1 MTQPFYVAPEQVMKD
16 RADYARKG
24 IARGRSLIGMSCDE
38 AILICAENPSRL
50 LRKIYEI
57 YDRIAFAGVGKYN
70 EFDQL
75 RIAGVRSADLKG
87 YAYSREDVDGRSLAN
102 GYAQSLGNVFTHE
115 MKPMEVEILIAE
127 VSNGPDD
134 DRLFH
139 ILYDGTLID
148 EASFTV
154 LGGDAE
160 AVRNRVASEF
170 EATPSLADGAERR
183 IYGIE
188 NEYGVTCTL
197 ARCASTQPRR
207 GRRYLFRRVVSWG
220 RSVQRVPGQRRAA
233 VPRRRLAP
241 RVRHARVRLVVRP
254 GRSRQGGGADPRA
267 APRRRP
273 SSASARRA
281 SAARLPVQATT
292 PTRPAT
298 PTAATRTTSPAVRRT
313 WLDYTEV
320 LIPFLVSRQIY
331 AGAGKVLQTARGT
344 TFCRSSQRAEHIWE
358 GVSSPPPA
366 AVRSSTPAT
375 SPTPTPS
382 ATDGSTSSSATR
394 T

>member
-87 YAYSREDVDGRSLAN
+87 
-102 GYAQSLGNVFTHE
+102 NVFTHE

-170 EATPSLADGAERR
+170 EATPSLADGLR
-183 IYGIE
+183 
-188 NEYGVTCTL
+188 L
-197 ARCASTQPRR
+197 AALALAGPDRSLSAGDLEVAVLDRNVEHR
-207 GRRYLFRRVVSWG
+207 AFRRLTVDEVAELLGGEVGGSDQSG
-220 RSVQRVPGQRRAA
+220 SGNGASDVEEIPLAA
-233 VPRRRLAP
+233 TVTTDT
-241 RVRHARVRLVVRP
+241 
-254 GRSRQGGGADPRA
+254 GATDLSTA
-267 APRRRP
+267 ETD
-273 SSASARRA
+273 ASAEA
-281 SAARLPVQATT
+281 ENDDEKAPEADS
-292 PTRPAT
+292 
-298 PTAATRTTSPAVRRT
+298 
-313 WLDYTEV
+313 DD
-320 LIPFLVSRQIY
+320 
-331 AGAGKVLQTARGT
+331 GT
-344 TFCRSSQRAEHIWE
+344 
-358 GVSSPPPA
+358 
-366 AVRSSTPAT
+366 
-375 SPTPTPS
+375 
-382 ATDGSTSSSATR
+382 
-394 T
+394 